1 MSFYRLP
8 PALGGFTDTGF
19 GGGRRSYGD
28 IGKFTPMPLYGEG
41 ALSTGYMAQQQGK
54 GKGTPPYNPN
64 SGYSGEDPLG
74 GIEDWAARVAALKQV
89 TIPLN
94 VYEQRVMGDVAGEQA
109 INQARQLYPLL
120 SAAGRESTERALS
133 ASQRFRAF
141 AEGLPSNVQAIMASK
156 QAQRQSAQSGE
167 ADLMR
172 AVAAQQQA
180 STQGASIAPYYG
192 QVRSA

>member
-1 MSFYRLP
+1 MNFFQLP
-8 PALGGFTDTGF
+8 PGLAGGGFTDTGF
-19 GGGRRSYGD
+19 GGGRRSYDD
-28 IGKFTPMPLYGEG
+28 IGKFVPMSLYGED
-41 ALSTGYMAQQQGK
+41 ALKPKDTGKEKPEAYPTGSPLGKLATTMAELRAIEETKLPFDIYRQQVIGDISGQQQ
-54 GKGTPPYNPN
+54 
-64 SGYSGEDPLG
+64 L
-74 GIEDWAARVAALKQV
+74 RQ
-89 TIPLN
+89 
-94 VYEQRVMGDVAGEQA
+94 AG
-109 INQARQLYPLL
+109 QLYPLL

-180 STQGASIAPYYG
+180 ATQAGSIAPYYG

>member
-1 MSFYRLP
+1 MSFYQLP
-8 PALGGFTDTGF
+8 SALGGFTDTGF

-41 ALSTGYMAQQQGK
+41 ALSTDYMAQQQGK

-64 SGYSGEDPLG
+64 SGYPTIDPLG
-74 GIEDWAARVAALKQV
+74 DIEGYTARLLALERARFPFDIQRQQIIGDISAEQSFRQAKQF
-89 TIPLN
+89 
-94 VYEQRVMGDVAGEQA
+94 A
-109 INQARQLYPLL
+109 PLL
-120 SAAGRESTERALS
+120 DDASRRATERALN
-133 ASQRFRAF
+133 ASQRFRVF

-180 STQGASIAPYYG
+180 ATQAGSIAPYYG

>member
-1 MSFYRLP
+1 MSSFQLH
-8 PALGGFTDTGF
+8 PALSGFTDTGF
-19 GGGRRSYGD
+19 GGGRRFYGD
-28 IGKFTPMPLYGEG
+28 IGKFTPMSLSGED
-41 ALSTGYMAQQQGK
+41 ALSTGYMAKQQGK
-54 GKGTPPYNPN
+54 EKGTPPYNPN
-64 SGYSGEDPLG
+64 PGYPTIDPLG
-74 GIEDWAARVAALKQV
+74 GIEDWAARVAALKQA

-120 SAAGRESTERALS
+120 SAAGRESAERGLDVRE
-133 ASQRFRAF
+133 RFRAF
-141 AEGLPSNVQAIMASK
+141 AEGLPSNIQSILASK
-156 QAQRQSAQSGE
+156 QAQKQSAQSGE

-180 STQGASIAPYYG
+180 ATQAGSIAPYYG

>member
-1 MSFYRLP
+1 MSFFQLP
-8 PALGGFTDTGF
+8 SALGGFTDTGF
-19 GGGRRSYGD
+19 GGGRRSYDD
-28 IGKFTPMPLYGEG
+28 IGTFTPMPLYGEG
-41 ALSTGYMAQQQGK
+41 ALKPKDTGKEKPEAYPTG
-54 GKGTPPYNPN
+54 N
-64 SGYSGEDPLG
+64 PLG
-74 GIEDWAARVAALKQV
+74 NLATTMEQIRAIEEAKLPFDIYRQ
-89 TIPLN
+89 
-94 VYEQRVMGDVAGEQA
+94 QA
-109 INQARQLYPLL
+109 IGDISAEQSLRQAGQLYPLL

-180 STQGASIAPYYG
+180 ATQAGSIAPYYG

>member
-1 MSFYRLP
+1 MSFYQLP
-8 PALGGFTDTGF
+8 SALGGFTDTGF

-41 ALSTGYMAQQQGK
+41 ALNTDYMDKQQGK
-54 GKGTPPYNPN
+54 GKGTPPYNPI
-64 SGYSGEDPLG
+64 SGYPTIDPLG
-74 GIEDWAARVAALKQV
+74 DIEGYRARLEAL
-89 TIPLN
+89 
-94 VYEQRVMGDVAGEQA
+94 EQTKFPYDIARQRAIGDLYAEQSL
-109 INQARQLYPLL
+109 NQARQLYPLL

-133 ASQRFRAF
+133 ASQRFRVF

-180 STQGASIAPYYG
+180 ATQGASIAPYYG